1 MTVCLDL
8 ISRLQEYCLVFNSHC
23 SKMSW
28 SRPSHQYSLL
38 FIHWVVPGIVWF
50 KLPAVF
56 YSSCPFFFSSW
67 LSDCEYTAVEY
78 FTWLWFINKP
88 WGFCYIQETHY
99 TWMVQSKK
107 KKANIDWH
115 MHWNEVSV
123 KHVATVPRSHSRGNI
138 AENTEAR
145 LLLRWIQTASSY
157 PDFK

>member
-107 KKANIDWH
+107 KKKQTLIDICIE
-115 MHWNEVSV
+115 MKCLSNMLLQFLVPTRGGILQRTLR
-123 KHVATVPRSHSRGNI
+123 HV
-138 AENTEAR
+138 
-145 LLLRWIQTASSY
+145 Y
-157 PDFK
+157 C